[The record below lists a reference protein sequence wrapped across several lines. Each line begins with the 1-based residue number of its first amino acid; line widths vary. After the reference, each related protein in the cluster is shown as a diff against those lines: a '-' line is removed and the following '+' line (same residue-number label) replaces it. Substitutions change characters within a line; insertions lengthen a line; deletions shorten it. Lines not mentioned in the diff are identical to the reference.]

1 MHPSIDDPLFRWHSA
16 AAILQAR
23 LSAVLGLRTLDMT
36 MIAGSGVMDAFGK
49 AEWIAEI
56 PYRDL
61 DNMPEPTV
69 VGHAHVFRVI
79 ELHGVLIGIF
89 GGRYHVY
96 EGHDVS
102 VVLAPVAITH
112 LLNIGHM
119 LISNAAGGLHPR
131 SRVGDVMLVT
141 DVLNATMRTIPPCFP
156 PSRRKNS
163 SVINQFW
170 TSNIA
175 RMCAEKSTQVHS
187 GTYVQVAGP
196 SYETRAEIRMARRM
210 GADAIGMSTVLEAQY
225 AHALGISAVACS
237 MITNTLS
244 DTKRTHVS
252 HSEVLD
258 AARQAR
264 ASMRIVIEAAAE
276 SVSLQL

>member
-1 MHPSIDDPLFRWHSA
+1 MHPLIDDPLLRWHSA
-16 AAILQAR
+16 ATILQAR
-23 LSAVLGLRTLDMT
+23 LARVLGLRRLDIT
-36 MIAGSGVMDAFGK
+36 MIAGSGVMEAFGK

-61 DNMPEPTV
+61 PDMPEPSV

-79 ELHGVLIGIF
+79 ELQGVLMGLF

-96 EGHDVS
+96 EGHDLS
-102 VVLAPVAITH
+102 VVLAPVAISH
-112 LLNIGHM
+112 LMNVDHI

-131 SRVGDVMLVT
+131 SRVGDVLLIS
-141 DVLNATMRTIPPCFP
+141 DVLNATMHTIPPCFP

-170 TSNIA
+170 TSNIV
-175 RMCAEKSTQVHS
+175 RMCAERRTQVQC
-187 GTYVQVAGP
+187 GTYVQVTGP

-225 AHALGISAVACS
+225 AHALGMSAVACS

-264 ASMRIVIEAAAE
+264 TSMRTVIEAAAE
-276 SVSLQL
+276 SVSLRI

>member
-1 MHPSIDDPLFRWHSA
+1 MHPSTDDPLLRWHSA
-16 AAILQAR
+16 ATILQAR
-23 LSAVLGLRTLDMT
+23 LDRELGVRRLSMT
-36 MIAGSGVMDAFGK
+36 MIAGSGVMEAFGK
-49 AEWIAEI
+49 EEWIAEI
-56 PYRDL
+56 PYREL

-69 VGHAHVFRVI
+69 AGHAHVFRVV
-79 ELHGVLIGIF
+79 ELHGILIGLF
-89 GGRYHVY
+89 CGRYHLY
-96 EGHDVS
+96 EGLDLS
-102 VVLAPVAITH
+102 VVLAPVAISHLVQVDH
-112 LLNIGHM
+112 LL
-119 LISNAAGGLHPR
+119 LTNAAGGLRPS
-131 SRVGDVMLVT
+131 SRVGDVMLVS

-156 PSRRKNS
+156 PSRHKNS

-175 RMCAEKSTQVHS
+175 RICAERRTQVHS
-187 GTYVQVAGP
+187 GTYVQVTGP

-225 AHALGISAVACS
+225 AHALGMKTVACS

-244 DTKRTHVS
+244 DTKRILVS

-264 ASMRIVIEAAAE
+264 TSIRTVIEAAAE
-276 SVSLQL
+276 SVSLQI